1 MTTST
6 SSSAAVPPRGHLAP
20 SLSPQA
26 AEASA
31 YLQKNKVSH
40 LIQQLLCATLYER
53 PDDPRE
59 FMARKLEEI
68 RNARARGHS
77 YSQFTRENLTA
88 LFRIFDVVGRG
99 SISKV
104 QYDAGMAVVGATEK
118 ANPRPSGVEQDIIR
132 CDTFVEEALSAL
144 GRLL

>member
-1 MTTST
+1 MAAST
-6 SSSAAVPPRGHLAP
+6 SSYAPSQGRLPAAV
-20 SLSPQA
+20 SPQA

-31 YLQKNKVSH
+31 YLQRNKVAH

-68 RNARARGHS
+68 RNTRARGHS

-99 SISKV
+99 SISKA
-104 QYDAGMAVVGATEK
+104 QYDAGMSVIGASEK
-118 ANPRPSGVEQDIIR
+118 ANPKPSGVEQDIIR